1 MVRSI
6 LAIAAGLITAFVV
19 IFVIEAIGHVFYP
32 PPPDADMR
40 NQETVKNLMEN
51 APAGSLI
58 IVLVGWALGSFVG
71 GVVSSHIASGNKVI
85 HSIIVGA
92 LLMVSGIANMIM
104 LPHPLWMWIFG
115 LMIFIPFAY
124 LGNRFLNKN
133 KIPE

>member
-1 MVRSI
+1 MINLQNPDKFVTRHIGPDEKELREMLEIVGASS
-6 LAIAAGLITAFVV
+6 LDDLINQ
-19 IFVIEAIGHVFYP
+19 IIPQQI
-32 PPPDADMR
+32 R
-40 NQETVKNLMEN
+40 NESELKLDEPQSEYDFLQNLKN
-51 APAGSLI
+51 
-58 IVLVGWALGSFVG
+58 
-71 GVVSSHIASGNKVI
+71 IASGNKVI